1 MAIRLVI
8 GGPPNSGKSTF
19 AESLARALQDQ
30 SVDAEA
36 IDLDP
41 WSPTLAL
48 IRGEITEDQRKAM
61 KKKKITREEAEEA
74 AERFEKSSRKHS
86 VVLGDAPGG
95 ISDQS
100 RIIAKKA
107 THAIILCREDRKD
120 EVDEWRM
127 FFEKMGLRII
137 AVMIS
142 KEHGEEE
149 IRSNDL
155 VEGILANLDRKP
167 RISPAMRLLATLLRS
182 KLGI

>member
-1 MAIRLVI
+1 
-8 GGPPNSGKSTF
+8 
-19 AESLARALQDQ
+19 
-30 SVDAEA
+30 
-36 IDLDP
+36 
-41 WSPTLAL
+41 
-48 IRGEITEDQRKAM
+48 
-61 KKKKITREEAEEA
+61 
-74 AERFEKSSRKHS
+74 
-86 VVLGDAPGG
+86 
-95 ISDQS
+95 
-100 RIIAKKA
+100 
-107 THAIILCREDRKD
+107 
-120 EVDEWRM
+120 M